1 VVDMRLEVF
10 ILPVADVDRAKAFYE
25 EAGFVLD
32 VDHQPNEQFRVV
44 QFTPPGSECSV
55 TFGIGLGEVPASPL
69 KGIHLCVSDIEEAV
83 AELSDRGVRTDPIR
97 HMGADGWVDG
107 VDPERRKY
115 GSYSG
120 FTDPDGNG
128 WLLQEVGNGKSRV
141 ERHESQDST

>member
-1 VVDMRLEVF
+1 MVDMRLEVV
-10 ILPVADVDRAKAFYE
+10 ILPVADVDRARAFYE
-25 EAGFVLD
+25 QAGFHLD
-32 VDHQPNEQFRVV
+32 VDHQPNDQFRVV
-44 QFTPPGSECSV
+44 QFTPPGSDCSV

-83 AELSDRGVRTDPIR
+83 AELSDRGIETHTIR
-97 HMGADGWVDG
+97 HMGAEGWVDG

-128 WLLQEVGNGKSRV
+128 WILQEVGGGTTRTA
-141 ERHESQDST
+141 RHQNDS

>member
-1 VVDMRLEVF
+1 MRLEVF

-83 AELSDRGVRTDPIR
+83 AELSDRGIQTDPIR
-97 HMGADGWVDG
+97 HMGANGWVDG

-120 FTDPDGNG
+120 FIDPDGNG
-128 WLLQEVGNGKSRV
+128 WLLQEVGNGKSRG
-141 ERHESQDST
+141 ERHDKSQDST